1 MTELKNKTKLDIIIE
16 MLQSIEHRIENIEMK
31 LEYMDENSK
40 SVEKNCSKMGKHI
53 LLIENVYESVR
64 KPLTYIKN
72 NIDFIMNNDSN
83 ELPVIA
89 NEQNA
94 ISL

>member
-1 MTELKNKTKLDIIIE
+1 
-16 MLQSIEHRIENIEMK
+16 
-31 LEYMDENSK
+31 MDENSK

-72 NIDFIMNNDSN
+72 NITIKLNTSADIAIRTKNQSVCSMYRSVFICIFATCYLLAS
-83 ELPVIA
+83 VG
-89 NEQNA
+89 
-94 ISL
+94 ISCQPLRFEN